1 MKSEDSLSEMVKVR
15 FTPSQLNALRRIAE
29 KTNMSVSEIV
39 RIGAISWYAYTS
51 KPFIEIIKEIN
62 EVLPDEVLFAK
73 HGRKKK

>member
-1 MKSEDSLSEMVKVR
+1 MKSEDSLSETVKVR
-15 FTPSQLNALRRIAE
+15 FTPSQLNAMKRIAE

-62 EVLPDEVLFAK
+62 EVVPDEVLFENK
-73 HGRKKK
+73 RKKK

>member
-1 MKSEDSLSEMVKVR
+1 MKSEDSLSETVKVR
-15 FTPSQLNALRRIAE
+15 FTPSQLNAMKRIAE

-62 EVLPDEVLFAK
+62 EVVPDEVLFENN
-73 HGRKKK
+73 KKKK